1 MCTQFHGILKLWKF
15 FFCLLLYF
23 RRGSKYIN
31 LGHNHM
37 VLITLAMRSS
47 IRMPEEET
55 CFATFMILLLKKVS
69 GFLNK

>member
-1 MCTQFHGILKLWKF
+1 
-15 FFCLLLYF
+15 
-23 RRGSKYIN
+23 
-31 LGHNHM
+31 M
-37 VLITLAMRSS
+37 VLITLTMRSS